1 VKFFKKLSFQ
11 SSTLPGTHQFMQDND
26 SKHTS
31 HAAQDFYARSGIN
44 WWRTLAESPD
54 MNPIEN
60 FYGIHT
66 KRSQA
71 KK

>member
-1 VKFFKKLSFQ
+1 
-11 SSTLPGTHQFMQDND
+11 MQDND